1 MFVRAEL
8 DPSNPT
14 VAEVASAMKRGDLN
28 EMSFAFAAMRDDFNQ
43 NGDERTVS
51 EARLYDV
58 SVVTYPAN
66 PWAGAKL
73 RGLDIEDLHRS
84 LVEARSG
91 EQAAEVLED
100 FINKVED
107 NDGVDKKR
115 SNAQV
120 ELLKLKLER
129 DGIR

>member
-1 MFVRAEL
+1 MGWTIATIL
-8 DPSNPT
+8 LT
-14 VAEVASAMKRGDLN
+14 IITTILG
-28 EMSFAFAAMRDDFNQ
+28 FALFNLLKK
-43 NGDERTVS
+43 N
-51 EARLYDV
+51 
-58 SVVTYPAN
+58 
-66 PWAGAKL
+66 
-73 RGLDIEDLHRS
+73 
-84 LVEARSG
+84 
-91 EQAAEVLED
+91 EVLED